1 MRERPDQFL
10 RLFGNKIGIPAT
22 PEKSRQLSP
31 YHATVLTLLTRKPN
45 ISVVVVGANDGKIND
60 PLFELVRT
68 SISERVRLLLVEP
81 QQNLI
86 ELLQDNYGFVQ
97 RKSIVNCAVGER
109 GAMSLFTVKQSYW
122 NSVKAPYGKTW
133 PGYRA
138 PSGVASTSKAHVD
151 AWVRKYL
158 KGYRPDE
165 VIQEVLVPSKPLG
178 DVLREQLFPTQID
191 VLQIDVEGNDDQVIY
206 NSNLPEARPAVIHF
220 ETKHLS
226 LEKETALK
234 NFLFRQGYATAQVG
248 HGDCIAI
255 RQHPLEESS

>member
-1 MRERPDQFL
+1 MTKSLKQFL
-10 RLFGNKIGIPAT
+10 RLLGPKIGIRAT
-22 PEKSRQLSP
+22 PDKNEQLTL

-86 ELLQDNYGFVQ
+86 ELLQYNYDFVQ
-97 RKSIVNCAVGER
+97 RKAIVNCAVGER
-109 GAMSLFTVKQSYW
+109 GAVSLFTVKQSYW
-122 NSVKAPYGKTW
+122 NSVKAPYAKTW

-138 PSGVASTSKAHVD
+138 PSGVASTSKAHVV
-151 AWVRKYL
+151 AWVRRYL
-158 KGYRPDE
+158 KGYRVDE
-165 VIQEVLVPSKPLG
+165 VIQEVLVPSRPLG
-178 DVLREQLFPTQID
+178 DVLEEQSFPTQID

-206 NSNLPEARPAVIHF
+206 NSDLSKARPAVIHF

-226 LEKETALK
+226 LEKEKALK
-234 NFLFRQGYATAQVG
+234 NFLSRKGYATAQVG
-248 HGDCIAI
+248 HGDCLAI